1 MFHGGVN
8 FLKIFCLG
16 STSESVVW
24 QKIRLAVPI
33 KSFLAVKKLLPTQAT
48 GLIFQLEGKKQIQT
62 QSLNQNFYFASDL
75 KSKNFN
81 ASDFHS
87 KISQCL
93 NFWEEIYTTRR
104 ILIQIFRNVS
114 VGEIKILSK
123 KVWPLSIWNCKVVPL
138 LSNDMT

>member
-24 QKIRLAVPI
+24 QKVRLAVPI
-33 KSFLAVKKLLPTQAT
+33 KSVLAVKKLHPTLAT
-48 GLIFQLEGKKQIQT
+48 EVIFQLEGTKQIQT

-75 KSKNFN
+75 KSKNNN
-81 ASDFHS
+81 ASVFHS
-87 KISQCL
+87 KVSKCL

-104 ILIQIFRNVS
+104 ILIQIIRNVS

-123 KVWPLSIWNCKVVPL
+123 IVWPLSI
-138 LSNDMT
+138 